1 MVVYSGPKPWSAT
14 GAADA
19 VPLSPD
25 GTPLLPVVAPY
36 RLLDSRR
43 AAADD
48 ATERNPALAVLGV
61 EGTTSPAQ
69 AAARMQAM
77 AAWLP
82 QVLTDRDVRREFG
95 ASVVAWL
102 AATMPRLFRS
112 ADDEEIENIGL
123 GLFEEDEMTTLHL
136 RAKEWEAE
144 WLRQGIAQ
152 GMEQG
157 MERGLA
163 QGMERGLAQ
172 GMERGLAQGVE
183 RGLAQGVE
191 RGLAQGVERGLAQ
204 ERSLLREQAARKFGA
219 AVGEELARRLESTSD
234 AEALRDIG
242 VLIIDCADGAELL
255 ARVPPTRRR
264 LRLPSPTFTTF
275 TTSSPV
281 RRVPAVRPDHRQVS
295 GANSLSGV
303 VAHGLSGLIGTEQAP
318 HDPDTSAG
326 GDSPDEVRRDPR
338 RPAGAA
344 ARARGGGPATGG
356 CDGLDTKPSANSPR
370 SRHDLLH
377 VVGVISY
384 VPRADL
390 RFCTHTRG
398 RYRASPWRPMPPG
411 NACSHCPPW
420 SSTCCAPSPPELA
433 HRLDFTAMEQL
444 AANWTRPT
452 DGAEPHTGARPTDG
466 AEPHTGARPT
476 GGAEPHTGTRP
487 TGGADLHTDTRPT
500 DGADP
505 HTGARPTGGTDPHT
519 GTRPTGGAGP
529 RPSTQRYADA
539 VWRIRYAGADARTL
553 VLLLE
558 FQSTVDPDMAAR
570 TLAYTSL
577 LREHLRRQGKF
588 DPDGGLRTL
597 AVVVYSGP
605 KPWSAAGAADAV
617 PLSPDGTPLLTVIA
631 PYRLLDSRREAT
643 DDATER
649 NPALAVLGVEGADSP
664 AQAAARMQAMAAWLP
679 QVLADRDVRREFGR
693 LGGGVAGGD
702 DAAAVFVRR

>member
-1 MVVYSGPKPWSAT
+1 MET
-14 GAADA
+14 D
-19 VPLSPD
+19 
-25 GTPLLPVVAPY
+25 
-36 RLLDSRR
+36 
-43 AAADD
+43 
-48 ATERNPALAVLGV
+48 
-61 EGTTSPAQ
+61 
-69 AAARMQAM
+69 
-77 AAWLP
+77 AAWK
-82 QVLTDRDVRREFG
+82 
-95 ASVVAWL
+95 
-102 AATMPRLFRS
+102 RLF
-112 ADDEEIENIGL
+112 ALPAMVEHL
-123 GLFEEDEMTTLHL
+123 L
-136 RAKEWEAE
+136 RA
-144 WLRQGIAQ
+144 
-152 GMEQG
+152 
-157 MERGLA
+157 
-163 QGMERGLAQ
+163 
-172 GMERGLAQGVE
+172 
-183 RGLAQGVE
+183 
-191 RGLAQGVERGLAQ
+191 
-204 ERSLLREQAARKFGA
+204 
-219 AVGEELARRLESTSD
+219 
-234 AEALRDIG
+234 
-242 VLIIDCADGAELL
+242 
-255 ARVPPTRRR
+255 
-264 LRLPSPTFTTF
+264 
-275 TTSSPV
+275 
-281 RRVPAVRPDHRQVS
+281 
-295 GANSLSGV
+295 
-303 VAHGLSGLIGTEQAP
+303 VA
-318 HDPDTSAG
+318 
-326 GDSPDEVRRDPR
+326 
-338 RPAGAA
+338 
-344 ARARGGGPATGG
+344 
-356 CDGLDTKPSANSPR
+356 
-370 SRHDLLH
+370 
-377 VVGVISY
+377 
-384 VPRADL
+384 
-390 RFCTHTRG
+390 
-398 RYRASPWRPMPPG
+398 
-411 NACSHCPPW
+411 
-420 SSTCCAPSPPELA
+420 PELA

-679 QVLADRDVRREFGR
+679 QVLADRDVRREFGASVAAWLAATMPR
-693 LGGGVAGGD
+693 LFSSADDEEIGSIGLGLFEEEDEMTTLHLRAKEWEAEWLRQGIAQGMEQGMERGLAQGVEQGVERGLAQERSLLREQAARKFG
-702 DAAAVFVRR
+702 AAVGEELARRLESTSDAEALRDIGVLIIDCADGAELLARVPPRGDA